1 MNLDTALRVVEA
13 ARRTADEIGVPMAIA
28 VMDAGKHPVVMVR
41 MDGALPLAVDTVLA
55 KARTAIQ
62 YGCTTGEVLEAARGN
77 PTVYDSFL
85 TAAPDPMVYSRG
97 GIPLRVDGV
106 IVGAV
111 AASGADGDLD
121 EQVAGAG
128 ADAFAA
134 IETSAPGSAPPVG

>member
-1 MNLDTALRVVEA
+1 MQLDTALEIVEA
-13 ARRTADEIGVPMAIA
+13 ARKAAEELGVPMAIA
-28 VMDAGKHPVVMVR
+28 VVDAGKHPVVMLR
-41 MDGALPLAVDTVLA
+41 MDGALPVAVDTVLA

-62 YGCTTGEVLEAARGN
+62 FGCPTGDVLEAARTN

-85 TAAPDPMVYSRG
+85 TATPDPMVYSRG

-106 IVGAV
+106 VVGAI

-128 ADAFAA
+128 ARVATAA
-134 IETSAPGSAPPVG
+134 G

>member
-1 MNLDTALRVVEA
+1 MNLDVALRVLEA
-13 ARRTADEIGVPMAIA
+13 SRRAADDIGVPMALA
-28 VMDAGKHPVVMVR
+28 VLDAGKHAVAMLR
-41 MDGALPLAVDTVLA
+41 MDGTLPLAVDTVVA

-62 YGCTTGEVLEAARGN
+62 FGCTTGEVLEAARLN

-85 TAAPDPMVYSRG
+85 TAAPDPMVFSRG
-97 GIPLRVDGV
+97 GIPLRLDGV

-134 IETSAPGSAPPVG
+134 IAPTAGSPPPAG

>member
-1 MNLDTALRVVEA
+1 MNLDTALRIVQA
-13 ARRTADEIGVPMAIA
+13 ARRAADEIGVPMAIA
-28 VMDAGKHPVVMVR
+28 VLDAGKHPVAMLR
-41 MDGALPLAVDTVLA
+41 MDGTLPLAVDTVVA

-62 YGCTTGEVLEAARGN
+62 FGCTTGEVLEAARTN

-85 TAAPDPMVYSRG
+85 TAAPEPMVFSRG
-97 GIPLRVDGV
+97 GIPLRVDGA

-128 ADAFAA
+128 ADAFMATKAPAA
-134 IETSAPGSAPPVG
+134 RSTPLAG

>member
-1 MNLDTALRVVEA
+1 M
-13 ARRTADEIGVPMAIA
+13 
-28 VMDAGKHPVVMVR
+28 
-41 MDGALPLAVDTVLA
+41 LA

-62 YGCTTGEVLEAARGN
+62 FGCPTGDVLEAARTN

-85 TAAPDPMVYSRG
+85 TATPDPMVYSRG

-106 IVGAV
+106 VVGAI

-128 ADAFAA
+128 ARVATAA
-134 IETSAPGSAPPVG
+134 G